1 MKRLLMGF
9 LWLGSLS
16 AFAESEP
23 ARFSRPVGQL
33 NILTNL
39 DQAIYF
45 NCGGPGFVSTRGTT
59 SLGIQFVPTL
69 KYQKVAVGSPFTPG
83 LGIQAY
89 SRFNHWQVNVG
100 AFYKAP
106 SAQWNLAFGL
116 GYVWGSK
123 GK

>member
-1 MKRLLMGF
+1 MKRLVMGL
-9 LWLGSLS
+9 LWLRSLS
-16 AFAESEP
+16 VYAESEP
-23 ARFSRPVGQL
+23 ARFNRPMGQL

-39 DQAIYF
+39 DQAIYV

-59 SLGIQFVPTL
+59 CLGLQFVPTL
-69 KYQKVAVGSPFTPG
+69 KYQKVAVGSSITPG

-100 AFYKAP
+100 TFYKAP
-106 SAQWNLAFGL
+106 SAQWNLAVGL